1 MACCARAQKHCTHGI
16 CPAPPR
22 GLTHCC
28 RSSTDTYRC
37 LHITS
42 LTGIITLS
50 DRQAYAQLLFR
61 FSRRWFPK
69 RDPLDKLQEDPEV
82 IRRAE
87 K

>member
-1 MACCARAQKHCTHGI
+1 MVCEGPKALHTRHLPCTDPGV
-16 CPAPPR
+16 
-22 GLTHCC
+22 TYCC
-28 RSSTDTYRC
+28 RLSTDTYRC
-37 LHITS
+37 LHITT
-42 LTGIITLS
+42 LTDIITLS
-50 DRQAYAQLLFR
+50 DRHAYAKLFFR